1 MQLNSDFI
9 LAIVKLAATFGVM
22 LILLQMKWKLWQ
34 AIMTGCLMVGL
45 MAFMGGIPLKDIL
58 LVPLSPLQDEGF
70 LLMQL
75 MIFGI
80 MLLSALQ
87 GVTGQS
93 QRLVDALDRY
103 IRWPR
108 LRLVIF
114 PALVGFLPMPGG
126 ALFSCPMLD
135 AAAHGL
141 EISPKRKTLINYWFR
156 HIWETTWPLYPGF
169 ILVCSMVGIP
179 LQALMVRTFP
189 LVFLSIVIGW
199 LFFIRDIKIPG
210 NKISEEQR
218 PPATHPLLDVFYE
231 SLPITVTIFGAAAFS
246 ALFNALAPAL
256 PSQVAFVCS
265 LALGNLIAFVQGRR
279 HASFSLG
286 GQLLNKR
293 TFALMTLI
301 YVIFIFKDMIGVSG
315 IVADMS
321 HTGGSPVIVGLM
333 FIILP
338 LICGMLTG
346 VMVGYVGAAFP
357 ILLGIIAEGGL
368 EAYTLPLI
376 VLGISAGQIGQ
387 LATPLHVCVVVTCEY
402 YKVHFSEIWRSLI
415 KPLALL
421 LCGGLIWVGVLFAL
435 KAQF

>member
-1 MQLNSDFI
+1 MQPSSDFI
-9 LAIVKLAATFGVM
+9 WAIIKLMGTFGVM
-22 LILLQMKWKLWQ
+22 LLLLQLKFKLWQ
-34 AIMTGCLMVGL
+34 AIMTGCVIVSV
-45 MAFMGGIPLKDIL
+45 MAFAAGAPIKEIL

-141 EISPKRKTLINYWFR
+141 DISPKRKTLINYWFR

-169 ILVCSMVGIP
+169 ILACSMVNIP
-179 LQALMVRTFP
+179 LQALMARTFP
-189 LVFLSIVIGW
+189 LVLLSISIGW
-199 LFFIRDIKIPG
+199 FFFIRDIKVP
-210 NKISEEQR
+210 EA
-218 PPATHPLLDVFYE
+218 PPAEDYTAQENHPLRAVLYE
-231 SLPITVTIFGAAAFS
+231 SLPISVTIFGAAVFS
-246 ALFNALAPAL
+246 AIFRALAPGL
-256 PSQVAFVCS
+256 PSQVAFACS
-265 LALGNLIAFVQGRR
+265 LALGNLIAFAQGRR
-279 HASFSLG
+279 HAAFSLR
-286 GQLLNKR
+286 GQLFNKR
-293 TFALMTLI
+293 TFTMMMLI
-301 YVIFIFKDMIGVSG
+301 YVIFIFKDMIAVSG

-321 HTGGSPVIVGLM
+321 HAGGSVVIIGII

-338 LICGMLTG
+338 MICAMLTG
-346 VMVGYVGAAFP
+346 VMVGYVGASFP
-357 ILLGIIAEGGL
+357 ILLGIIAESGL
-368 EAYTLPLI
+368 EAYTLPL
-376 VLGISAGQIGQ
+376 VVMAISAGQIGQ
-387 LATPLHVCVVVTCEY
+387 LVTPLHICIVVTCEY

-421 LCGGLIWVGVLFAL
+421 LCGGMMWVGMLFAM